1 MSDWSELD
9 AFLETDPADV
19 GCDEAMRILHVY
31 VDLVASGEDAAARYP
46 GVASHLRQCGP
57 CSEDFEGLLALVT
70 DPPTE
75 GLGERLRKKLLGGR

>member
-9 AFLETDPADV
+9 AFLTTDPADV
-19 GCDEAMRILHVY
+19 GCDEAMRVLHIY
-31 VDLVASGEDAAARYP
+31 VDLMVSGADAAARYP

-70 DPPTE
+70 DPPSD
-75 GLGERLRKKLLGGR
+75 GLRDKLRRKLGGGR

>member
-31 VDLVASGEDAAARYP
+31 VELVAGGEDAAARYP

-57 CSEDFEGLLALVT
+57 CSEDFHGLLSLVT
-70 DPPTE
+70 DPPSE
-75 GLGERLRKKLLGGR
+75 GALTRMRKKLRGGR

>member
-19 GCDEAMRILHVY
+19 GCDEALRILHVY
-31 VDLVASGEDAAARYP
+31 VELVADGEDAAARYP
-46 GVASHLRQCGP
+46 GVAAHLRQCGP

-70 DPPTE
+70 DAPPS
-75 GLGERLRKKLLGGR
+75 GLRDRLRRKLRGDR